1 LAPTSLLDHGET
13 CDETVPDSS
22 LRGAIWAWVTP
33 KYAYGRMYLPFYVI
47 KAIL

>member
-22 LRGAIWAWVTP
+22 LRGAI
-33 KYAYGRMYLPFYVI
+33 
-47 KAIL
+47 